1 MNLLQTTNV
10 ETASIEEIH
19 AVLLDAATCYASAF
33 ALTGINKSAQGKLN
47 AKIAK
52 KTKSEAGLKAANAR
66 LDQKGGYRETT
77 AKIRN
82 EWATGNYAGRDECAT
97 LLAKSFSVSFD
108 KARKAL
114 KNTPNPDPWP
124 AKKKRS
130 WP

>member
-10 ETASIEEIH
+10 ETASTEEMH
-19 AVLLDAATCYASAF
+19 LVLLDAATCYASAF
-33 ALTGINKSAQGKLN
+33 ALAGINKSTQRKVN

-82 EWATGNYAGRDECAT
+82 EWATGNYAGRDECGGDQQGSLGVGRNDAF
-97 LLAKSFSVSFD
+97 LAQCVVAFVG
-108 KARKAL
+108 L
-114 KNTPNPDPWP
+114 P
-124 AKKKRS
+124 
-130 WP
+130 